1 MNGNAVS
8 SELAQHLCG
17 LSGSPA
23 LPLDQTQPAATVW
36 PIGRRPSPRGSV
48 FIQVIQGQ
56 ATNPDA
62 LRAELD
68 RWKAELQPGAD
79 GWLGSTSGVTDDGRF
94 IAVVRFASEELAR
107 RNSDR
112 PEQDAWWSQASK
124 HLAEV
129 AFHDSTRVHTYREGG
144 SDQAGFVQVIQGYSP
159 DMERLAALGRA
170 REQTMAEQAPHILG
184 MTVAE
189 HADRRGDF
197 TQTVYFT
204 SQEEARWFGREQPVE
219 FDPSFAEFSSLM
231 TEVRYF
237 DLRDPRLDSPG

>member
-1 MNGNAVS
+1 SRPALNGNTVS

-17 LSGSPA
+17 LSGAPA
-23 LPLDQTQPAATVW
+23 LPPDQTYPGPPVGT
-36 PIGRRPSPRGSV
+36 IGRRPPPRGSV

-56 ATNPDA
+56 VTNPDA

-68 RWKAELQPGAD
+68 RWKAELRPGAD

-94 IAVVRFASEELAR
+94 IAVGRFASGEQAH

-144 SDQAGFVQVIQGYSP
+144 SDQAGFVPGDPGPQPGHGAP
-159 DMERLAALGRA
+159 GCPWPGPGADDGRA
-170 REQTMAEQAPHILG
+170 GPAHP
-184 MTVAE
+184 
-189 HADRRGDF
+189 
-197 TQTVYFT
+197 
-204 SQEEARWFGREQPVE
+204 
-219 FDPSFAEFSSLM
+219 
-231 TEVRYF
+231 
-237 DLRDPRLDSPG
+237 

>member
-1 MNGNAVS
+1 MA
-8 SELAQHLCG
+8 G
-17 LSGSPA
+17 LY
-23 LPLDQTQPAATVW
+23 LRRHR
-36 PIGRRPSPRGSV
+36 RRPLHRRGPV
-48 FIQVIQGQ
+48 CV
-56 ATNPDA
+56 
-62 LRAELD
+62 R
-68 RWKAELQPGAD
+68 GA
-79 GWLGSTSGVTDDGRF
+79 
-94 IAVVRFASEELAR
+94 AH

-189 HADRRGDF
+189 HADRRG
-197 TQTVYFT
+197 
-204 SQEEARWFGREQPVE
+204 
-219 FDPSFAEFSSLM
+219 
-231 TEVRYF
+231 
-237 DLRDPRLDSPG
+237 